1 MAYALHQAYA
11 SPTVGKL
18 LLSLETDQEA
28 YGSPSNELKDFLFW
42 EILQKFY
49 GNFYGKVTGILVKGG
64 SPRFGSEGFSRLWGG
79 IMTQLQPL
87 HDSYA
92 CATRTK
98 ACSHTI

>member
-1 MAYALHQAYA
+1 MAYALHQAHA

-28 YGSPSNELKDFLFW
+28 YGSPSNELKDFLFGG
-42 EILQKFY
+42 ETLKGLY
-49 GNFYGKVTGILVKGG
+49 RDNFGACVGRWKPL
-64 SPRFGSEGFSRLWGG
+64 EALGG

-98 ACSHTI
+98 ACSHTT